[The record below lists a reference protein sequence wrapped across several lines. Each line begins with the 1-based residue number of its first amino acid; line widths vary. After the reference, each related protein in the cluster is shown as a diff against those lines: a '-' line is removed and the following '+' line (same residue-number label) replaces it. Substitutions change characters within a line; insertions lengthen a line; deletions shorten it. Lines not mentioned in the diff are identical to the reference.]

1 MTEIQTSQMNDG
13 SLPGTFTP
21 ENPVVE
27 QVLTPPAKK
36 ARDGDPELDAV
47 AKIICDRIGPHLKL
61 ELQRNGYHRITS
73 IFSWGWTTTTPQMSS
88 AQSGS
93 SPSKSNALEL
103 LTKEIATLL
112 RQQLILEQ
120 ERHGRFIGRLPW

>member
-1 MTEIQTSQMNDG
+1 MTEIQTSQMKEG
-13 SLPGTFTP
+13 SVVGTFVP

-36 ARDGDPELDAV
+36 GRDKDIELDAV
-47 AKIICDRIGPHLKL
+47 AKMICDRIGPHLKL
-61 ELQRNGYHRITS
+61 ELQRNGYHKITS
-73 IFSWGWTTTTPQMSS
+73 IFSWSWTTTPQMSS

-103 LTKEIATLL
+103 LTKEIETLL
-112 RQQLILEQ
+112 RQKLILEQ
-120 ERHGRFIGRLPW
+120 ERQGRFIGRLPW

>member
-1 MTEIQTSQMNDG
+1 MTEIQTSQMKDG
-13 SLPGTFTP
+13 FLPGAFTP

-36 ARDGDPELDAV
+36 GQDRDLELDAM
-47 AKIICDRIGPHLKL
+47 AKTICDRIDPHLEL

-73 IFSWGWTTTTPQMSS
+73 IFSRGWTTIPQKSS

-93 SPSKSNALEL
+93 SPSKTDALEL
-103 LTKEIATLL
+103 LTREIETLL
-112 RQQLILEQ
+112 RQKLILEQ
-120 ERHGRFIGRLPW
+120 ERQGRFIGRLPW

>member
-1 MTEIQTSQMNDG
+1 MTEIQTNQMKKG
-13 SLPGTFTP
+13 SLPGTFIP

-36 ARDGDPELDAV
+36 GQDKDLELDAV
-47 AKIICDRIGPHLKL
+47 AKMICDRIGTHLEL

-73 IFSWGWTTTTPQMSS
+73 IFSRGWTTSTQMST

-93 SPSKSNALEL
+93 SPSKTNALEL
-103 LTKEIATLL
+103 LTKEIETLL
-112 RQQLILEQ
+112 RQKLILEQ
-120 ERHGRFIGRLPW
+120 ERQGRFIGRLPW

>member
-1 MTEIQTSQMNDG
+1 MPEIQTSQMNDG

-36 ARDGDPELDAV
+36 ARDGDAELDAV
-47 AKIICDRIGPHLKL
+47 AKIICDRIGPHLEL

-73 IFSWGWTTTTPQMSS
+73 IFSRGWTTILQKNS

-93 SPSKSNALEL
+93 SPSKTDALEL
-103 LTKEIATLL
+103 LTKEIETLL

-120 ERHGRFIGRLPW
+120 ERYGRFIGRLPW